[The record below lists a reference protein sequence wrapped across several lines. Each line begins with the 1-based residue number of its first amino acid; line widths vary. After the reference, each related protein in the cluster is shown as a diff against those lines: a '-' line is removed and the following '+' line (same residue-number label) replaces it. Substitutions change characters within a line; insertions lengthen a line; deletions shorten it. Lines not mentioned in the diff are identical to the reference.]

1 MVTSKYNDEIKKIKK
16 YAKDNNVPII
26 QDSSLSLLTT
36 FIHKNKIKS
45 ILEIGTAI
53 GYSAIIM
60 ALQDDDIKITSVE
73 RDKER
78 YLEAVKN
85 IKRFNLEDR
94 VTLVFKDALD
104 LKVDDSFDLIFLD
117 AAKGQNI
124 NFFNNFSKNLN
135 KGGYI
140 ITDNMLFHGY
150 VNKNEEDIKSRN
162 LRGLVRKI
170 KKYHEFLKTNNDYD
184 TEFYNIGDGI
194 AISKSKI

>member
-1 MVTSKYNDEIKKIKK
+1 MVDSKYYKDIKDIKQ
-16 YAKDNNVPII
+16 YAKENNIPIM
-26 QDSSLSLLTT
+26 QDEGISFLTT
-36 FIHKNKIKS
+36 LIHKNKIRS

-60 ALQDDDIKITSVE
+60 ALTDKNIKITSVE
-73 RDKER
+73 KDEKR

-85 IKRFNLEDR
+85 IKKFNLEDR
-94 VTLVFKDALD
+94 ITLIFKDALE
-104 LKVDDSFDLIFLD
+104 LKVDGNFDLIFLD

-135 KGGYI
+135 KNGFI
-140 ITDNMLFHGY
+140 VTDNMLFHGY

-170 KKYHEFLKTNNDYD
+170 KQYHEFLKTSDDYN
-184 TEFYNIGDGI
+184 TSFYNIGDGI
-194 AISKSKI
+194 AVTTIKK

>member
-1 MVTSKYNDEIKKIKK
+1 MVDSKHYKDIKNIKQ
-16 YAKDNNVPII
+16 YAKENNIPIM
-26 QDSSLSLLTT
+26 QDEGISFLTT
-36 FIHKNKIKS
+36 LIHKNKIRS

-60 ALQDDDIKITSVE
+60 ALTDKNIKITSVE
-73 RDKER
+73 RDEKR

-85 IKRFNLEDR
+85 IKKFNLEDR
-94 VTLVFKDALD
+94 ITLIFKDALE
-104 LKVDDSFDLIFLD
+104 LKVDGNFDLIFLD

-135 KGGYI
+135 KNGFI
-140 ITDNMLFHGY
+140 VTDNMLFHGY

-170 KKYHEFLKTNNDYD
+170 KQYHEFLKTSDDYN
-184 TEFYNIGDGI
+184 TSFYNIGDGI
-194 AISKSKI
+194 AVTTRKK

>member
-1 MVTSKYNDEIKKIKK
+1 MVDSKYYKDIKDIKQ
-16 YAKDNNVPII
+16 YAKENNIPIM
-26 QDSSLSLLTT
+26 QDEGISFLTT
-36 FIHKNKIKS
+36 LIHKNKIRS

-60 ALQDDDIKITSVE
+60 ALTDKNIKITSVE
-73 RDKER
+73 RDEKR

-85 IKRFNLEDR
+85 IKKFNLEDR
-94 VTLVFKDALD
+94 ITLIFKDALE
-104 LKVDDSFDLIFLD
+104 LKVDGNFDLIFLD

-135 KGGYI
+135 KNGFI
-140 ITDNMLFHGY
+140 VTDNMLFHGY

-170 KKYHEFLKTNNDYD
+170 KQYHEFLKTSDDYN
-184 TEFYNIGDGI
+184 TSFYNIGDGI
-194 AISKSKI
+194 AVTTRKK

>member
-1 MVTSKYNDEIKKIKK
+1 MVDSKYYKDIKNIKQ
-16 YAKDNNVPII
+16 YAKENNIPIM
-26 QDSSLSLLTT
+26 QDEGISFLTT
-36 FIHKNKIKS
+36 LIHKNKIRS

-60 ALQDDDIKITSVE
+60 ALTDKNIKITSVE
-73 RDKER
+73 RDEKR

-85 IKRFNLEDR
+85 IKKFNLEDR
-94 VTLVFKDALD
+94 ITLIFKDALE
-104 LKVDDSFDLIFLD
+104 LKVDGNFDLIFLD

-135 KGGYI
+135 KNGFI
-140 ITDNMLFHGY
+140 VTDNMLFHGY

-170 KKYHEFLKTNNDYD
+170 KQYHEFLKTSDDYN
-184 TEFYNIGDGI
+184 TSFYNIGDGI
-194 AISKSKI
+194 AVTTIKK

>member
-1 MVTSKYNDEIKKIKK
+1 MVTSKYNNELKRMKE
-16 YAKDNNVPII
+16 YAKDNNVPIM
-26 QDSSLSLLTT
+26 QDDGISFLTT

-60 ALQDDDIKITSVE
+60 ALQDEDIKIISVE
-73 RDKER
+73 RDEER

-85 IKRFNLEDR
+85 IKKFNLEDR
-94 VTLVFKDALD
+94 ITLIFKDALD
-104 LKVDDSFDLIFLD
+104 LKINDSFDLVFLD

-135 KGGYI
+135 KNGYI

-150 VNKNEEDIKSRN
+150 VNKDEETIKNRN

-170 KKYHEFLKTNNDYD
+170 KKYHEFLKTSSNYD

-194 AISKSKI
+194 AVSKSKI

>member
-1 MVTSKYNDEIKKIKK
+1 MVDSKYYKDIKNIKQ
-16 YAKDNNVPII
+16 YAKENNIPIM
-26 QDSSLSLLTT
+26 QDEGISFLTT
-36 FIHKNKIKS
+36 LIHKNKIRS

-60 ALQDDDIKITSVE
+60 ALTDKNIKITSVE
-73 RDKER
+73 RDEKR

-85 IKRFNLEDR
+85 IKKFNLEDR
-94 VTLVFKDALD
+94 ITLIFKDALE
-104 LKVDDSFDLIFLD
+104 LKVEENFDLIFLD

-135 KGGYI
+135 KNGFI
-140 ITDNMLFHGY
+140 VTDNMLFHGY

-170 KKYHEFLKTNNDYD
+170 KQYHEFLKTSDDYN
-184 TEFYNIGDGI
+184 TSFYNIGDGI
-194 AISKSKI
+194 AVTTRKK

>member
-1 MVTSKYNDEIKKIKK
+1 MVDSKYYKDIKNIKQ
-16 YAKDNNVPII
+16 YAKENNIPIM
-26 QDSSLSLLTT
+26 QDEGISFLTT
-36 FIHKNKIKS
+36 LIHKNKIRS

-60 ALQDDDIKITSVE
+60 ALTDKNIKITSVE
-73 RDKER
+73 RDEKR

-85 IKRFNLEDR
+85 IKKFNLEDR
-94 VTLVFKDALD
+94 ITLIFKDALE
-104 LKVDDSFDLIFLD
+104 LKVDGDFDLIFLD

-135 KGGYI
+135 KNGFI
-140 ITDNMLFHGY
+140 VTDNMLFHGY

-170 KKYHEFLKTNNDYD
+170 KQYHEFLKTSDDYN
-184 TEFYNIGDGI
+184 TSFYNIGDGI
-194 AISKSKI
+194 AVTTRKK

>member
-1 MVTSKYNDEIKKIKK
+1 MVDSKYYKDIKNIKQ
-16 YAKDNNVPII
+16 YAKENNIPIM
-26 QDSSLSLLTT
+26 QDEGISFLTT
-36 FIHKNKIKS
+36 LIHKNKIRS

-60 ALQDDDIKITSVE
+60 ALTDKNIKITSVE
-73 RDKER
+73 RDEKR

-85 IKRFNLEDR
+85 IKKFNLEDR
-94 VTLVFKDALD
+94 ITLIFKDALE
-104 LKVDDSFDLIFLD
+104 LKVDGNFDLIFLD

-135 KGGYI
+135 KNGFI
-140 ITDNMLFHGY
+140 VTDNMLFHGY

-170 KKYHEFLKTNNDYD
+170 KQYHEFLKTSDDYN
-184 TEFYNIGDGI
+184 TSFYNIGDGI
-194 AISKSKI
+194 AVTTRKK

>member
-1 MVTSKYNDEIKKIKK
+1 MVDSKYYKDIKDVKQ
-16 YAKDNNVPII
+16 YAKENNIPII
-26 QDSSLSLLTT
+26 QDEGISFLTT
-36 FIHKNKIKS
+36 LIHKNKIKS

-60 ALQDDDIKITSVE
+60 ALTDKNIKITSVE
-73 RDKER
+73 RDEKR

-85 IKRFNLEDR
+85 IKKFNLEDR
-94 VTLVFKDALD
+94 ITLIFKDALE
-104 LKVDDSFDLIFLD
+104 LKVDGNFDLIFLD

-135 KGGYI
+135 KNGFI
-140 ITDNMLFHGY
+140 VTDNMLFHGY

-170 KKYHEFLKTNNDYD
+170 KQYHEFLKTSDDYN
-184 TEFYNIGDGI
+184 TSFYNIGDGI
-194 AISKSKI
+194 AVTTRKK

>member
-1 MVTSKYNDEIKKIKK
+1 MVTSKHNNEIKRMKE
-16 YAKDNNVPII
+16 YAKENNVPIM
-26 QDSSLSLLTT
+26 QDEGISFLTT

-60 ALQDDDIKITSVE
+60 ALQDDNIKITSVE
-73 RDKER
+73 RDEER

-94 VTLVFKDALD
+94 ITLIFKDALD
-104 LKVDDSFDLIFLD
+104 LKINDSFDLVFLD

-135 KGGYI
+135 KNGYI

-150 VNKNEEDIKSRN
+150 VNKKEEDIKNRN

-170 KKYHEFLKTNNDYD
+170 KKYHEFLKTNSNYD

-194 AISKSKI
+194 AVSKSKI

>member
-1 MVTSKYNDEIKKIKK
+1 MVTSKHNNEIKRMKE
-16 YAKDNNVPII
+16 YAKENNVPIM
-26 QDSSLSLLTT
+26 QDEGISFLTT

-60 ALQDDDIKITSVE
+60 ALQDDNIKITSVE
-73 RDKER
+73 RDEER

-94 VTLVFKDALD
+94 ITLIFKDALD
-104 LKVDDSFDLIFLD
+104 LKINDSFDLVFLD

-135 KGGYI
+135 ENGYI

-150 VNKNEEDIKSRN
+150 VNKKEEDIKNRN

-170 KKYHEFLKTNNDYD
+170 RKYHEFLKANSNYD
-184 TEFYNIGDGI
+184 TEFYNVGDGI
-194 AISKSKI
+194 AVSKSKI